1 MYATIITIRM
11 VKSMRKRLFF
21 VGVLLLLLNAQDVF
35 ATGGGLRKNSI
46 KTCPDGVTYG
56 MHGDGNGGTHW
67 HRAATNGTN
76 YYAVDGAIY
85 SDPCPGSVHN
95 EGTAERT
102 NGGSSN
108 SSNSGGSNYYNNT
121 QPSTPVA
128 PVTPEP
134 VQESAPVVSE
144 QDSSVQNSSENNSSV
159 DESNDTEESE
169 VVDDEIDSDV
179 EDELSGDSDLDN
191 NDSSDLDDDTADIIG
206 WGVLGGLGYLLLKKK
221 KKKKK

>member
-1 MYATIITIRM
+1 MKKNIKIFALVFMITIF
-11 VKSMRKRLFF
+11 SIT
-21 VGVLLLLLNAQDVF
+21 NVF

-67 HRAATNGTN
+67 HRAATNGKN
-76 YYAVDGAIY
+76 YYAVDDAIY
-85 SDPCPGSVHN
+85 GDPCPGSVRN

-102 NGGSSN
+102 NGGANN
-108 SSNSGGSNYYNNT
+108 SSNGGNSNYYNNT

-134 VQESAPVVSE
+134 VQEPAPVVPE
-144 QDSSVQNSSENNSSV
+144 QDTTVESSFENNSSV
-159 DESNDTEESE
+159 DESNDSEESE
-169 VVDDEIDSDV
+169 DVDDVVDSDV
-179 EDELSGDSDLDN
+179 EDELSGNSDLDN
-191 NDSSDLDDDTADIIG
+191 NDSSDLDDDTASIIG

-221 KKKKK
+221 KKK

>member
-1 MYATIITIRM
+1 
-11 VKSMRKRLFF
+11 MRKRLFF

-67 HRAATNGTN
+67 HRAATNGKN
-76 YYAVDGAIY
+76 YYAVDDAIY
-85 SDPCPGSVHN
+85 GDPCPGSVRN

-102 NGGSSN
+102 NGGASN
-108 SSNSGGSNYYNNT
+108 SSNSGSSNYYNNT
-121 QPSTPVA
+121 QPSTPIA

-134 VQESAPVVSE
+134 VQEPAPVVSE

-169 VVDDEIDSDV
+169 VVDDEIDSDDNEV
-179 EDELSGDSDLDN
+179 EDESFDDSDLDN

-221 KKKKK
+221 KKK